1 MERNRFYDL
10 PDELQREIYEYD
22 FPYKVMYD
30 LVMYELRSV
39 YMFFSKVYCG
49 RGINY
54 KNPLV
59 DINKKMIV
67 PTKMKGRHV
76 KSGIC

>member
-10 PDELQREIYEYD
+10 PVELQKEIYEYD
-22 FPYKVMYD
+22 VTYRVMYD
-30 LVMYELRSV
+30 LVMHELRCV
-39 YMFFSKVYCG
+39 NMFFSKVYYG
-49 RGINY
+49 RSIDY

-67 PTKMKGRHV
+67 PTKIKGRHV

>member
-10 PDELQREIYEYD
+10 PDELQREIYGYD
-22 FPYKVMYD
+22 ITYKVMYD

-49 RGINY
+49 Y

-59 DINKKMIV
+59 DINKKMIL